1 MTLEK
6 AKLIAVYEGEGE
18 DIEFMFNPNQL
29 AFSRSISLEQAEGSQ
44 TKAGNN
50 KVSFKHPN
58 PYSLKISNIL
68 IDTYETKEGNVL
80 DTIKKFKLAVEFVK
94 DGKAP
99 SGKAPS
105 GKAPSG
111 KTQKGNAKNGNAQEK
126 RPPIYLFT
134 WGNHNYLRCFVKT
147 FSFKLTMFRPDG
159 TPVRASVDLDL
170 EQVDLPNSQPGQQT
184 PNPSNKLRRDQSR
197 DAFLS

>member
-29 AFSRSISLEQAEGSQ
+29 AFSRSINLEQAKGSQ
-44 TKAGNN
+44 TKGGNN

-68 IDTYETKEGNVL
+68 IDTYETKEANVL
-80 DTIKKFKLAVEFVK
+80 DTLKKFKLAVEFVK
-94 DGKAP
+94 DGNAT
-99 SGKAPS
+99 SGKATS
-105 GKAPSG
+105 GKA
-111 KTQKGNAKNGNAQEK
+111 QNGNAKDGNAQEK

-134 WGNHNYLRCFVKT
+134 WGNYNYLRCFVKT

-170 EQVDLPNSQPGQQT
+170 EQVDLPNSQPTQKT
-184 PNPSNKLRRDQSR
+184 PSPSNKLRRDQNR